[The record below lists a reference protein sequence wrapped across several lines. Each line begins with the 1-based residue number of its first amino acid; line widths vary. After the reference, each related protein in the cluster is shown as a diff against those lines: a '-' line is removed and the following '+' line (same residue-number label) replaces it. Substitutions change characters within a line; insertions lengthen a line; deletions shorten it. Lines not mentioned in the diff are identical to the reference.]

1 MPVTNPDII
10 LYVRKKLGPGNWK
23 WERVEEIRG
32 RHTSSI
38 HGKFAFRP
46 TIGGKQLIITFDLDT
61 KGADP
66 IFRPGYFASLG
77 CVSKVSQ

>member
-1 MPVTNPDII
+1 MPVTNPDLI

-46 TIGGKQLIITFDLDT
+46 TVGGKQQWVNLEAQSFD
-61 KGADP
+61 A
-66 IFRPGYFASLG
+66 
-77 CVSKVSQ
+77 VSYTHLTLPTICSV